1 MSKDEF
7 LAIIDSSYDNGT
19 PLWIYTDDYIYGMV
33 PKGGDRWMEVTYDFS
48 MDQEPLIKA
57 EKGADLAFQLM
68 FEEVSKGVAFYIDD
82 LNVQNL
88 KDFAKTIEGKSGSEK
103 IKAIIDELI
112 NNTVKYSSKFPI
124 IKSKNELGTLK
135 SKL

>member
-19 PLWIYTDDYIYGMV
+19 PLWIYTSDYIYGMV
-33 PKGGDRWMEVTYDFS
+33 PKGGDRWIEVTYDFS
-48 MDQEPLIKA
+48 EDEEPLVKS
-57 EKGADLAFQLM
+57 EKGADIAFQLM
-68 FEEVSKGVAFYIDD
+68 FEELSKGVAFYIND

-88 KDFAKTIEGKSGSEK
+88 KDFAKSIEEKPGSEK
-103 IKAIIDELI
+103 INLMISEII
-112 NNTVKYSSKFPI
+112 NNTANYSSKFPI
-124 IKSKNELGTLK
+124 IKSKNNLGTLK